1 MEHIIIDEVEMNE
14 INNRNQRSSRARSC
28 SSGRERARGLSPEAH
43 VAHLRFLELRRAE
56 LIQTYSSNNNIL
68 NFADTPGTSTT
79 TMDELTPMWSSIAEL
94 TESYNNNDGY
104 IPNFMQM
111 EHNNATPTHYPSSM
125 VEEIVPWQLPVA
137 PLEPL
142 PPVAEELPEN
152 FHDYDYLEAP
162 PTPPTLLEL
171 NVLQQQQQ
179 QQQQQIIIDDNV
191 VDMELIQEYFPD
203 FNAEPPKKK
212 KMIDPSAKYTSDVC
226 IGCLCTHEE
235 VNIIYGPCGCA
246 CVNYCADC
254 MNDGIE
260 EKLANMHDWKR
271 AVDRDQILG
280 ESPHCACCNKEYR
293 RLVRRSRRTKRSNS
307 RFFDS

>member
-1 MEHIIIDEVEMNE
+1 MEHIIIDEVEMDE

-43 VAHLRFLELRRAE
+43 VANLRFLELRRAE

-68 NFADTPGTSTT
+68 SFADTPGTSTT
-79 TMDELTPMWSSIAEL
+79 TMDELNPMWSSIAEL

-111 EHNNATPTHYPSSM
+111 EHTNATPTHYPSSM

-142 PPVAEELPEN
+142 PP
-152 FHDYDYLEAP
+152 
-162 PTPPTLLEL
+162 
-171 NVLQQQQQ
+171 
-179 QQQQQIIIDDNV
+179 
-191 VDMELIQEYFPD
+191 EYFP
-203 FNAEPPKKK
+203 NAAPPKKK

-254 MNDGIE
+254 INDGIE
-260 EKLANMHDWKR
+260 ENLANMHVWKR

-280 ESPHCACCNKEYR
+280 ELPHCACCNKEYR

-307 RFFDS
+307 RYFSHNFP

>member
-1 MEHIIIDEVEMNE
+1 MEDIIIDEVEMNE

-68 NFADTPGTSTT
+68 NFTDTPGTSTT
-79 TMDELTPMWSSIAEL
+79 TMDELTPMWASIAEL
-94 TESYNNNDGY
+94 TESYNNDGY

-111 EHNNATPTHYPSSM
+111 EHTIATPTHYPSSM

-179 QQQQQIIIDDNV
+179 QQQQQQIIIDDNV
-191 VDMELIQEYFPD
+191 STWKLFRNIFLILMLHPQ
-203 FNAEPPKKK
+203 
-212 KMIDPSAKYTSDVC
+212 
-226 IGCLCTHEE
+226 
-235 VNIIYGPCGCA
+235 
-246 CVNYCADC
+246 
-254 MNDGIE
+254 
-260 EKLANMHDWKR
+260 KR
-271 AVDRDQILG
+271 R
-280 ESPHCACCNKEYR
+280 K
-293 RLVRRSRRTKRSNS
+293 
-307 RFFDS
+307 